1 MTIDTPPTL
10 EDGQAPPATVSRT
23 GSRSKMRQF
32 RRNFGAMFGLTVIVV
47 VCLMALFAPWVAP
60 YDPTAQVL
68 LNRNRPPFWMDG
80 GTFDHVLGTD
90 QLGRDLF
97 SRIVYGARISLFV
110 GIATVLIQTSIGVT
124 VGLIAGYRRG
134 WVDTLF
140 MRIADVWLAIPF
152 LVLAIAVAVILGP
165 GVMNTVLVLG
175 LVGWVT
181 YARVVRAEV
190 LTVRERDY
198 VLAARSIGTPALR
211 IVRQH
216 IVPNVMASVL
226 VVGTLQI
233 SRMII
238 AEASLSFLGLG
249 VQPPNPA
256 WGSMISEG
264 RDRLGQQWWLATMP
278 GLALMLTTL
287 GINLLGD
294 SMRDILDPKLGPKE
308 GGA

>member
-1 MTIDTPPTL
+1 MTLDIPPSL
-10 EDGQAPPATVSRT
+10 GDHPAPAAVASGK
-23 GSRSKMRQF
+23 GSRSKVRQF
-32 RRNFGAMFGLTVIVV
+32 TRNFGAMFGLTVLVA
-47 VCLMALFAPWVAP
+47 VCVMALFAPWVAP
-60 YDPTAQVL
+60 YNPTAQVL
-68 LNRNRPPFWMDG
+68 LDRNLPPFWMDG
-80 GTFDHVLGTD
+80 GTIEHLLGTD

-124 VGLIAGYRRG
+124 VGLIAGFRRG

-165 GVMNTVLVLG
+165 GVLNTVLVLG

-190 LTVRERDY
+190 LTVRERDF
-198 VLAARSIGTPALR
+198 VLAARSIGTPAMR

-294 SMRDILDPKLGPKE
+294 SMRDILDPKLGPK
-308 GGA
+308 GGDA

>member
-1 MTIDTPPTL
+1 MTIDTPPTR
-10 EDGQAPPATVSRT
+10 EDGQAPPAAASSRS
-23 GSRSKMRQF
+23 SRSKGRQF
-32 RRNFGAMFGLTVIVV
+32 ARNFGAVFGLTVIIV

-60 YDPTAQVL
+60 YNPTAQAL
-68 LNRNRPPFWMDG
+68 LNRNVPPFWMDG
-80 GTFDHVLGTD
+80 GTLSHVLGTD

-134 WVDTLF
+134 WIDTVF

-165 GVMNTVLVLG
+165 GVLNTVLVLG

-190 LTVRERDY
+190 LTVRERDF
-198 VLAARSIGTPALR
+198 VLAARSIGTPAFR

-216 IVPNVMASVL
+216 IIPNVMASIL
-226 VVGTLQI
+226 VVATLQI

-249 VQPPNPA
+249 VQPPEPA

-278 GLALMLTTL
+278 GLALLLTTL

-294 SMRDILDPKLGPKE
+294 SMRDILDPRIGSKGRD
-308 GGA
+308 A